1 MAGIV
6 SATPAQALAARD
18 SLMKLVVYLQQYA
31 QGSLGTAKTPA
42 ALVTLVDAA
51 VDDAVAKLAPLNT

>member
-31 QGSLGTAKTPA
+31 QGSLDTAKTPA

>member
-31 QGSLGTAKTPA
+31 QGSLAPAKTPA
-42 ALVTLVDAA
+42 ALITLVDAA
-51 VDDAVAKLAPLNT
+51 VDDAVAKLSPLNT